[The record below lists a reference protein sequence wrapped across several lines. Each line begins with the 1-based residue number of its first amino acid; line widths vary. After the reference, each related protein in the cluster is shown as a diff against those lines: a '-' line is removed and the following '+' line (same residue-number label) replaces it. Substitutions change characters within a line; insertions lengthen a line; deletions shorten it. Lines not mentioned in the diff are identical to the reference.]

1 MSGLLGVPV
10 DAAYHLVFAL
20 THLLTPV
27 AGGLA
32 AAAAIVLFT
41 AAVRLLIS
49 PLSFRALRGQAAMAR
64 LAPQVQALRTRHR
77 RQPEHLQR
85 ELTALYK
92 REGTGPFSGILPLL
106 VQWPFLSVMYLLFRS
121 ATVGGGQNQLLSDGL
136 FGVPLG
142 AHWLSGGGLL
152 SVHDVLFLATF
163 AVLAALCWL
172 SARLAK
178 RAAPAAMAPAAI
190 APAAATVRT
199 RRVDR
204 VPAPAARAGKA
215 RDGAAEQAADGKGGG
230 QSRKGTAGKSP
241 EGAPAKSHEVTA
253 AQSHEV
259 TAGQSR
265 AEVAQSRKGAG
276 QSRKGTAGQSREVT
290 AAQSPV
296 AAGQSAGGKR
306 ARGAGPSAAG
316 TAPDPAEALA
326 NSKAAGL
333 LTRVLPYVTVVI
345 AAFAPLAAAIYLLTT
360 VAWTLAERRLFLRR
374 SLSPTSTGFP
384 GSTGR
389 APSVT
394 ANETR

>member
-1 MSGLLGVPV
+1 MSVLLGVPV

-77 RQPEHLQR
+77 RQPERLQR

-92 REGTGPFSGILPLL
+92 REGTGPFSGLLPLL

-121 ATVGGGQNQLLSDGL
+121 GTVGGGQNKLLSDGL

-142 AHWLSGGGLL
+142 AHWLSGAGLV
-152 SVHDVLFLATF
+152 SVHDVLFLAIF
-163 AVLAALCWL
+163 GVLAALCWL
-172 SARLAK
+172 LARLAK
-178 RAAPAAMAPAAI
+178 RAVPAAV
-190 APAAATVRT
+190 PAAAPAPGTDAA

-204 VPAPAARAGKA
+204 VPTATARPG
-215 RDGAAEQAADGKGGG
+215 R
-230 QSRKGTAGKSP
+230 
-241 EGAPAKSHEVTA
+241 
-253 AQSHEV
+253 
-259 TAGQSR
+259 
-265 AEVAQSRKGAG
+265 SRKGA
-276 QSRKGTAGQSREVT
+276 AGQSRERT
-290 AAQSPV
+290 AALTRE
-296 AAGQSAGGKR
+296 AATALTREAATAQARTGTAQL
-306 ARGAGPSAAG
+306 ARGAGRSAAG
-316 TAPDPAEALA
+316 ASPDPAEALA
-326 NSKAAGL
+326 SSKAAAL

-360 VAWTLAERRLFLRR
+360 VGWTVAERRLFLRR
-374 SLSPTSTGFP
+374 TARGTGI
-384 GSTGR
+384 T
-389 APSVT
+389 AP
-394 ANETR
+394 ETR

>member
-1 MSGLLGVPV
+1 MSSLLGVPV

-20 THLLTPV
+20 THLLAPV

-49 PLSFRALRGQAAMAR
+49 PLSFRALHGQAAMAR

-77 RQPEHLQR
+77 RQPERLQR

-121 ATVGGGQNQLLSDGL
+121 GTVGGGQNQLLSDGL

-152 SVHDVLFLATF
+152 SVHDVLFLAAF
-163 AVLAALCWL
+163 AVLAGLCWL

-178 RAAPAAMAPAAI
+178 RSAPAAVAPTAGT
-190 APAAATVRT
+190 AATH
-199 RRVDR
+199 RVDR
-204 VPAPAARAGKA
+204 VPVAGARAGKSRKA
-215 RDGAAEQAADGKGGG
+215 AAEQ
-230 QSRKGTAGKSP
+230 SRTG
-241 EGAPAKSHEVTA
+241 
-253 AQSHEV
+253 
-259 TAGQSR
+259 AGQSR
-265 AEVAQSRKGAG
+265 TGAAGQTRKGAVAQSRKPG
-276 QSRKGTAGQSREVT
+276 QQ
-290 AAQSPV
+290 
-296 AAGQSAGGKR
+296 
-306 ARGAGPSAAG
+306 ARGEGPS
-316 TAPDPAEALA
+316 TTSPDPAEALA

-374 SLSPTSTGFP
+374 TLSGSTGSP

-389 APSVT
+389 VPSVT
-394 ANETR
+394 AHETR